1 MMTWTLIASIIINL
15 LDWIYSLVYHCDR
28 YFHQKMIIKFNV
40 DRLNVYSLKGI
51 VKFHSS
57 QLCIEKELLSYE
69 V

>member
-1 MMTWTLIASIIINL
+1 MMTWTLIANIIINL

-28 YFHQKMIIKFNV
+28 YFHQKMIIKFNA

-57 QLCIEKELLSYE
+57 QLCIEKEPLSYE

>member
-1 MMTWTLIASIIINL
+1 MMMWTLIANVIINL
-15 LDWIYSLVYHCDR
+15 LDWIYSLVYYCDR
-28 YFHQKMIIKFNV
+28 NFHQKMIIKFNV

>member
-1 MMTWTLIASIIINL
+1 MMTWTLIANVIINL

-28 YFHQKMIIKFNV
+28 YFHQKMIINFNV

-57 QLCIEKELLSYE
+57 
-69 V
+69 